1 VVIKMEKVL
10 LYQNELFGNVRVLY
24 INNRAWFV
32 GRDIAKA
39 LGYKD
44 PSSAISKH
52 KHIRK
57 EMIEA
62 HSQNGN
68 LVKTQTTLNDEG
80 DLYRLI
86 MKSKLPSAEKFEE
99 WVMDEVLPQIRQT
112 GGYIPIKQEEH

>member
-1 VVIKMEKVL
+1 MEKVL

-68 LVKTQTTLNDEG
+68 VVKTQTSLINEG
-80 DLYRLI
+80 DVYRLI
-86 MKSKLPSAEKFEE
+86 VSSKLPKA
-99 WVMDEVLPQIRQT
+99 DDI
-112 GGYIPIKQEEH
+112 